1 MNRTLISLLA
11 GLAGVAALT
20 GDALAAGPRRPP
32 QRFAV
37 FQQDG
42 DNVKQVFDDGNLDG
56 RGCIIGKQ
64 AVFDP
69 ATGGLKV
76 VPKIKCNFPN

>member
-1 MNRTLISLLA
+1 MNRALISLLA
-11 GLAGVAALT
+11 GLAGVTALAA
-20 GDALAAGPRRPP
+20 DALAAPP
-32 QRFAV
+32 HKPQGFVV
-37 FQQDG
+37 FQQNG
-42 DNVKQVFDDGNLDG
+42 DDVRQVFDDGNLDG

-76 VPKIKCNFPN
+76 VPKIKCNFDN

>member
-1 MNRTLISLLA
+1 MNRTIISLLA
-11 GLAGVAALT
+11 GLAGVTALAA
-20 GDALAAGPRRPP
+20 DALAAAPHRPM
-32 QRFAV
+32 QRMV
-37 FQQDG
+37 ILKQDG
-42 DNVKQVFDDGNLDG
+42 DDVKPVFDDGNLDG

-69 ATGGLKV
+69 TTGGLKV

>member
-1 MNRTLISLLA
+1 MKTALVLA
-11 GLAGVAALT
+11 LSGFVATAPLATTASAASKR
-20 GDALAAGPRRPP
+20 GQG
-32 QRFAV
+32 FVV

-42 DNVKQVFDDGNLDG
+42 DEVKQVFDDGKLDG

-64 AVFDP
+64 AVFDK

-76 VPKIKCNFPN
+76 VPKLKCNFDN

>member
-1 MNRTLISLLA
+1 MNRTIISILA
-11 GLAGVAALT
+11 GLAGVAALAA
-20 GDALAAGPRRPP
+20 DASAASSHKP
-32 QRFAV
+32 QGFVV

-42 DNVKQVFDDGNLDG
+42 DNVKQVFDDGKLDG

-76 VPKIKCNFPN
+76 VPKVKCNFDN